1 MNPTFTYAPSAVT
14 KIQLSYEYF
23 HDQRTTDRV
32 TFSTTS
38 THSDSLGYS
47 MDSEIVLFQRDMGSC
62 GDHWFWVGT
71 FPPAPNI
78 IPIRMDVGLR

>member
-1 MNPTFTYAPSAVT
+1 
-14 KIQLSYEYF
+14 
-23 HDQRTTDRV
+23 
-32 TFSTTS
+32 
-38 THSDSLGYS
+38 

-71 FPPAPNI
+71 FPPGPNI